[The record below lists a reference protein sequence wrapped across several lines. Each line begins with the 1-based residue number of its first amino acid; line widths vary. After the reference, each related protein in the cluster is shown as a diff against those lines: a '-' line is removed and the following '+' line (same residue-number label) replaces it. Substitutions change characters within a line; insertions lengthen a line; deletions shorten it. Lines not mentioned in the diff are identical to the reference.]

1 MHSFQYEQYDWI
13 DKVGARN
20 LAMDYDNIQLII
32 IPDAGHRLNFE
43 YPEYVVNEICSGFQ
57 D

>member
-1 MHSFQYEQYDWI
+1 M

-20 LAMDYDNIQLII
+20 LARDYDNIQLKI
-32 IPDAGHRLNFE
+32 IPDAGHQLNFE
-43 YPEYVVNEICSGFQ
+43 NPEYVVNEICSGFQ